1 MAENERVSDVSPEAD
16 IGDDVEIVEVVG
28 IDEDPDPFGS
38 ASGLAPPAGPAGDE
52 YVLDLDDPHG
62 GILADPPETPARS
75 AEAGAE
81 SDRTRLVRLRADY
94 DNLRKRID
102 REREEFELH
111 ANLALVA
118 RLLPVLDNL
127 DRALAVDASSASN
140 AVLREGLVM
149 IYKQLTDQLA
159 HEGLQPIDATDQVFD
174 PNLHDAVAT
183 APDADLPVNT
193 VVEEFQRGY
202 LFRNRVLRH
211 AMVKVVSGGDAGDD
225 ESSDVEE
232 DS

>member
-1 MAENERVSDVSPEAD
+1 MAENERVHDVFPEAED
-16 IGDDVEIVEVVG
+16 GDDVEIVEVVG
-28 IDEDPDPFGS
+28 IDEDPDPFGTV
-38 ASGLAPPAGPAGDE
+38 SGLAPGAGRDGDE

-62 GILADPPETPARS
+62 GILADPPKTPVRS
-75 AEAGAE
+75 AEVGTE

-111 ANLALVA
+111 ANLSLVG

-140 AVLREGLVM
+140 AALREGLVM

-159 HEGLQPIDATDQVFD
+159 TEGLQPIDAMDQMFD
-174 PNLHDAVAT
+174 PNMHDAVAT
-183 APDADLPVNT
+183 ESAADVPVNT

-211 AMVKVVSGGDAGDD
+211 AMVKVVSGGDAGEG
-225 ESSDVEE
+225 ESSDFEE